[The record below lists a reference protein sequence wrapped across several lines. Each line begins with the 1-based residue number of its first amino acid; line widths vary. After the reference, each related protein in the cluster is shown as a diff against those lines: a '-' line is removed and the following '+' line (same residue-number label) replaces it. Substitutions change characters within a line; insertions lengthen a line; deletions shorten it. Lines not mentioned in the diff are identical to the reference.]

1 MSRKLRDVLLIILYG
16 LIGVSFN
23 IVLLNICI
31 RKYIFV
37 NMIARI
43 IITLIICVG
52 MYLLLGKIN
61 DFLNR
66 HYVKIL
72 IVFLSVMLVAQIVF
86 GYFLEI
92 VPNWDFMYVFNGAI
106 KWAETGSFADYNR
119 YYYMYPNNIGPMMFY
134 MVFFKLVKLVGI
146 TNYQM
151 VATIINAVLNVG
163 MMLVVFLICKKL
175 WSVKSGIF
183 SLFIFMIN
191 LPSYFGAAVFYTD
204 VLTMIFPVLFFYLYL
219 RLKEAKTNKSKLILM
234 VLMGLVL
241 FLGMKLKFTV
251 IIVAIAIFVDMVLN
265 GMFKKLIAMGVT
277 VGIIYL
283 VGALIFSSVIY
294 PSHLDKSIAE
304 EKNFPALHWIVMS
317 MKGDGGFDQNDENF
331 TNSFDTPEHRDEA
344 LRIRLRN
351 RIEVLGVSGFRELMI
366 TKSVK
371 CFGDGTYE
379 LNAFFSHGM
388 KRNTFLNDYIV
399 GDGKYYKD
407 YEQFC
412 SGIFLAFILL
422 MVVGNFISVY
432 EIISR
437 TYSVCDKFV
446 PYLAVFGLL
455 LFLLMWET
463 SPRYITNYI
472 PMIYICAVAAMSKV
486 DDILAARGLDVD
498 KAGKKDKS
506 VMVE

>member
-1 MSRKLRDVLLIILYG
+1 
-16 LIGVSFN
+16 
-23 IVLLNICI
+23 
-31 RKYIFV
+31 
-37 NMIARI
+37 
-43 IITLIICVG
+43 
-52 MYLLLGKIN
+52 
-61 DFLNR
+61 
-66 HYVKIL
+66 
-72 IVFLSVMLVAQIVF
+72 
-86 GYFLEI
+86 
-92 VPNWDFMYVFNGAI
+92 
-106 KWAETGSFADYNR
+106 
-119 YYYMYPNNIGPMMFY
+119 
-134 MVFFKLVKLVGI
+134 
-146 TNYQM
+146 
-151 VATIINAVLNVG
+151 
-163 MMLVVFLICKKL
+163 
-175 WSVKSGIF
+175 
-183 SLFIFMIN
+183 
-191 LPSYFGAAVFYTD
+191 
-204 VLTMIFPVLFFYLYL
+204 
-219 RLKEAKTNKSKLILM
+219 M

-251 IIVAIAIFVDMVLN
+251 IIAAIAVFVDMILN
-265 GMFKKLIAMGVT
+265 GMFKKLIATGAA

-304 EKNFPALHWIVMS
+304 ERNFPALHWIVMS

-344 LRIRLRN
+344 LKRRLKE
-351 RIEVLGVSGFRELMI
+351 RIEVLGVGGFRELMI

-388 KRNTFLNDYIV
+388 KRNTVLNDYVV

-422 MVVGNFISVY
+422 MVIGNFISVY

-437 TYSVCDKFV
+437 SYTVRDKFV
-446 PYLAVFGLL
+446 SYLAVFGLL

-506 VMVE
+506 VTVE